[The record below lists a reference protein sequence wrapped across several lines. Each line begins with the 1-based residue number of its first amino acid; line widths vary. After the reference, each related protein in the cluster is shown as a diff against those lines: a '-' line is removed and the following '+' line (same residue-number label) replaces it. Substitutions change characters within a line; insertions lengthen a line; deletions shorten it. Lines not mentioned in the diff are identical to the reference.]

1 MKALR
6 YTKIGSA
13 PEVVEI
19 EKPTPGPG
27 EILLKVTAAGVCH
40 SDDYVMSLPEEDY
53 LAQQYPLPLTLGHEG
68 AGVIESFGEGVETG
82 LQIGDAVAVYGPWG
96 CGHCLNCSQGKENY
110 CTNAAAE
117 GIRPP
122 GLGAQ
127 GSMAEYMIVDD
138 VRHLVP
144 IGELDPVKNVS
155 LTDAGLTPYH
165 AIKRSLPKLGAGTF
179 AVVIG
184 SGGLGHVG
192 IQMLKALSGATV
204 IVLDVSDEK
213 LELAKHVG
221 ADVTLISDESAAGRI
236 RELTGGVGVDA
247 VFDFV
252 GANPTI
258 ATATAVAA
266 MEADVTIVGI
276 GGGSATI
283 GFGSIAYDAAVR
295 VPYWGSRSELIEVFE
310 LAKAGKV
317 DVEVQPYSL
326 DDAPKAYEDLHA
338 GTIRGRAVIVPYPR
352 LPEPASVALAAGAGS
367 VFSVHLGAGFT
378 PRKHFRH
385 CIETPPTHTF
395 NTLSK

>member
-40 SDDYVMSLPEEDY
+40 SDDYVMSLPEQDY
-53 LAQQYPLPLTLGHEG
+53 LEQQYPLPLTLGHEG
-68 AGVIESFGEGVETG
+68 AGVIEEFGPGVETS

-144 IGELDPVKNVS
+144 IGDLDPVKNVS

-338 GTIRGRAVIVPYPR
+338 GTIRGRAVIVP
-352 LPEPASVALAAGAGS
+352 
-367 VFSVHLGAGFT
+367 
-378 PRKHFRH
+378 
-385 CIETPPTHTF
+385 
-395 NTLSK
+395 

>member
-110 CTNAAAE
+110 CTNAVAE

-122 GLGAQ
+122 GLGSQ

-144 IGELDPVKNVS
+144 IGDLDPAKNVS

-221 ADVTLISDESAAGRI
+221 ADVTLISDESAAGEI

-338 GTIRGRAVIVPYPR
+338 GTIRGRAVIVP
-352 LPEPASVALAAGAGS
+352 
-367 VFSVHLGAGFT
+367 
-378 PRKHFRH
+378 
-385 CIETPPTHTF
+385 
-395 NTLSK
+395 